1 MEIRYFDNAATTK
14 VKEEV
19 IKEMFPY
26 FSVEYG
32 NPSSM
37 YSIGRS
43 AKKAIENARKRVA
56 ELINCQPK
64 EIYFTSCGS
73 ESDNMALKGI
83 AYANKEKGN
92 HIITSRIEHP
102 AILNSCKALEKQ
114 GYRITYLN
122 VDENGNIDINELEN
136 TINKDTILISIM
148 FANNE
153 IGTIEPIEQI
163 SKIAKKHNIIFHT
176 DAVQACGNIKIDVKD
191 MGIDMLSLSG
201 HKINAPKGVGALYVR
216 EGIEFDRFLDG
227 GHQEKNKRAG
237 TENVAEIVGLGKA
250 CEIAKNNL
258 ELHTKKLKELRDFY
272 INQVEEKIEN
282 IKLNGPRDNRLPGN
296 ANISFKGVNGSEL
309 LLKLDEKGICAS
321 AGSACSTGSSSPSHV
336 LTSIG
341 LDSKIADGTLRV
353 SFGEENSKED
363 VEYLVENLE
372 NIVIELRKKSRV
384 YLNINLSD
392 RIKVIRNFKK
402 EKNIIVIYE
411 IVK

>member
-19 IKEMFPY
+19 LKEMFPY

-37 YSIGRS
+37 YSIGRNS
-43 AKKAIENARKRVA
+43 RRAIETARKRVA
-56 ELINCQPK
+56 ELINCKPK

-92 HIITSRIEHP
+92 NIITSKIEHP
-102 AILNSCKALEKQ
+102 AILNSCKTLEKQ

-122 VDENGNIDINELEN
+122 VDEEGNIDISELEN
-136 TINKDTILISIM
+136 SINEDTILISIM

-201 HKINAPKGVGALYVR
+201 HKINAPKGVGALYIR

-258 ELHTKKLKELRDFY
+258 ESHINKLKELRDFY

-341 LDSKIADGTLRV
+341 LDSKMAEGTLRV

-372 NIVIELRKKSRV
+372 NIVIELQKKD
-384 YLNINLSD
+384 NHLS
-392 RIKVIRNFKK
+392 
-402 EKNIIVIYE
+402 
-411 IVK
+411 

>member
-19 IKEMFPY
+19 LKEMFPY

-43 AKKAIENARKRVA
+43 SRRAIETARKRVA
-56 ELINCQPK
+56 ELINCKPK

-92 HIITSRIEHP
+92 HIITSKIEHP
-102 AILNSCKALEKQ
+102 AILNSCKTLEKQ

-122 VDENGNIDINELEN
+122 VDEEGNIDISELEN
-136 TINKDTILISIM
+136 SINEDTILISIM

-258 ELHTKKLKELRDFY
+258 ESHINKLKELRDFY

-341 LDSKIADGTLRV
+341 LDSKMAEGTLRV
-353 SFGEENSKED
+353 SFSEENSKED

-372 NIVIELRKKSRV
+372 RIVTELRKKC
-384 YLNINLSD
+384 
-392 RIKVIRNFKK
+392 
-402 EKNIIVIYE
+402 
-411 IVK
+411 